1 MAKNTQ
7 EEQVF
12 RLLSVK
18 GKSIEKHWRP
28 EVAIWRL
35 KLSVRS
41 PGGADVKNLISDPGQ
56 SITLHVQL
64 YIHCNV
70 IF

>member
-41 PGGADVKNLISDPGQ
+41 PGGADVKNLISDPA
-56 SITLHVQL
+56 LL
-64 YIHCNV
+64 
-70 IF
+70 